1 MANTRAAR
9 IGVLIQRVVASSLS
23 RELHDPRLRGVTITE
38 VRVTGDLQIARIY
51 WTLLADPNKARG
63 ERKRAEQ
70 ALRQA
75 AGRLRSHVGHKAGL
89 RLTPQLE
96 FIYDELPTQAHEIDD
111 VLVVAKKR
119 DEELERSR
127 EGAQYAGEEDP
138 YRHPREDEDDDFDDE
153 DDEEF
158 DDDFDDEDDEEFDDD
173 FDDDSDES
181 SENDSE
187 DDDLDEDS
195 EDSDDSD
202 DSDDS
207 ESHDSSANSDE
218 NEDVA

>member
-9 IGVLIQRVVASSLS
+9 IGVLIQRVVASSLQ

-51 WTLLADPNKARG
+51 WTLLTDPNKARG

-70 ALRQA
+70 ALRQS

-158 DDDFDDEDDEEFDDD
+158 DDDFDD
-173 FDDDSDES
+173 DSDES

-187 DDDLDEDS
+187 DDDLDE
-195 EDSDDSD
+195 DSD

>member
-9 IGVLIQRVVASSLS
+9 IGVLIQRVVASSLQ

-51 WTLLADPNKARG
+51 WTLLTDPNKARG

-70 ALRQA
+70 ALRQS

-158 DDDFDDEDDEEFDDD
+158 DDESDEGDFDDES
-173 FDDDSDES
+173 DDSDQF

-187 DDDLDEDS
+187 KY
-195 EDSDDSD
+195 
-202 DSDDS
+202 
-207 ESHDSSANSDE
+207 DSSADSDE

>member
-9 IGVLIQRVVASSLS
+9 IGVLIQRVVASSLQ

-70 ALRQA
+70 ALRQS

-158 DDDFDDEDDEEFDDD
+158 DDDFDD
-173 FDDDSDES
+173 DSDES

-202 DSDDS
+202 DS

>member
-9 IGVLIQRVVASSLS
+9 IGVLIQRVVASSLQ

-51 WTLLADPNKARG
+51 WTLLTDPNKARG

-70 ALRQA
+70 ALRQS

-158 DDDFDDEDDEEFDDD
+158 DDDFDD
-173 FDDDSDES
+173 DSDES

-187 DDDLDEDS
+187 DDDDDLDEDS
-195 EDSDDSD
+195 E
-202 DSDDS
+202 DS

>member
-9 IGVLIQRVVASSLS
+9 IGVLIQRVVASSLQ

-51 WTLLADPNKARG
+51 WTLLTDPNKARG

-70 ALRQA
+70 ALRQS

-158 DDDFDDEDDEEFDDD
+158 DDDFDD
-173 FDDDSDES
+173 DSDES

-187 DDDLDEDS
+187 DDDDDLDDDLGE
-195 EDSDDSD
+195 DSD

-207 ESHDSSANSDE
+207 ESHFPPRILTKTRM
-218 NEDVA
+218 

>member
-1 MANTRAAR
+1 MVNTRAAR
-9 IGVLIQRVVASSLS
+9 IGVLIQRVVASSLQ

-51 WTLLADPNKARG
+51 WTLLTDPNKARG

-70 ALRQA
+70 ALRQS

-158 DDDFDDEDDEEFDDD
+158 DDDFDDDS
-173 FDDDSDES
+173 DDDSDEA

-187 DDDLDEDS
+187 DDDDLDEDA
-195 EDSDDSD
+195 EDSD

-207 ESHDSSANSDE
+207 ESHFPPQILTKTRM
-218 NEDVA
+218 

>member
-9 IGVLIQRVVASSLS
+9 IGVLIQRVVASSLQ

-51 WTLLADPNKARG
+51 WTLLTDPNKARG

-70 ALRQA
+70 ALRQS

-111 VLVVAKKR
+111 VLMLAKKR

-158 DDDFDDEDDEEFDDD
+158 DDDFDD
-173 FDDDSDES
+173 DSDET

-187 DDDLDEDS
+187 DDDDDLDEDS
-195 EDSDDSD
+195 DNSDH
-202 DSDDS
+202 S
-207 ESHDSSANSDE
+207 ESHVSSANSDE

>member
-9 IGVLIQRVVASSLS
+9 IGVLIQRVVASSLQ

-51 WTLLADPNKARG
+51 WTLLTDPNKARG

-70 ALRQA
+70 ALHQS

-158 DDDFDDEDDEEFDDD
+158 DDDFDD
-173 FDDDSDES
+173 DSDEA

-187 DDDLDEDS
+187 DDDDDLDE
-195 EDSDDSD
+195 DSD

-207 ESHDSSANSDE
+207 ESHFPPQILTKTRM
-218 NEDVA
+218 

>member
-9 IGVLIQRVVASSLS
+9 IGVLIQRVVASSLQ

-38 VRVTGDLQIARIY
+38 VRVTGVLQIARIY

-70 ALRQA
+70 ALRQS

-158 DDDFDDEDDEEFDDD
+158 DDDC
-173 FDDDSDES
+173 DDDSDES

-187 DDDLDEDS
+187 DDDDDLDE
-195 EDSDDSD
+195 DSD

>member
-9 IGVLIQRVVASSLS
+9 IGVLIQRVVASSLQ

-51 WTLLADPNKARG
+51 WTLLTDPNKARG

-70 ALRQA
+70 ALRQS

-158 DDDFDDEDDEEFDDD
+158 DDDFDD
-173 FDDDSDES
+173 DSDEP

-187 DDDLDEDS
+187 DDDDDLDDDLG

>member
-9 IGVLIQRVVASSLS
+9 IGVLIQRVVASSLQ

-51 WTLLADPNKARG
+51 WTLLTDPNKARG

-70 ALRQA
+70 ALRQS

-153 DDEEF
+153 GDEEF
-158 DDDFDDEDDEEFDDD
+158 EDD
-173 FDDDSDES
+173 FDDDSDKA

-187 DDDLDEDS
+187 NDDEFK
-195 EDSDDSD
+195 DSDGSDSD
-202 DSDDS
+202 GS
-207 ESHDSSANSDE
+207 EPDDSSANSDE

>member
-9 IGVLIQRVVASSLS
+9 IGVLIQRVVASSLQ

-51 WTLLADPNKARG
+51 WTLLTDPNKARG

-70 ALRQA
+70 ALRQS

-153 DDEEF
+153 DGEEL
-158 DDDFDDEDDEEFDDD
+158 DDD

-181 SENDSE
+181 SENHSE
-187 DDDLDEDS
+187 DDDDDLDEDS
-195 EDSDDSD
+195 DDF
-202 DSDDS
+202 DDS
-207 ESHDSSANSDE
+207 ESHDPSTNSDE

>member
-9 IGVLIQRVVASSLS
+9 IGVLIQRVVASSLQ

-51 WTLLADPNKARG
+51 WTLLSDPNKARG

-70 ALRQA
+70 ALRQS

-158 DDDFDDEDDEEFDDD
+158 DED
-173 FDDDSDES
+173 FDDDSDEA

-187 DDDLDEDS
+187 DDDDDLD

-202 DSDDS
+202 DSA
-207 ESHDSSANSDE
+207 SHFPPQILTKTRM
-218 NEDVA
+218 

>member
-9 IGVLIQRVVASSLS
+9 IGVLIQRVVASSLQ

-51 WTLLADPNKARG
+51 WTLLTDPNKARG

-70 ALRQA
+70 ALRQS

-111 VLVVAKKR
+111 VLVVARKR

-158 DDDFDDEDDEEFDDD
+158 DDDFDD
-173 FDDDSDES
+173 DSDEA

-187 DDDLDEDS
+187 DDDDDLDE
-195 EDSDDSD
+195 DSD

>member
-9 IGVLIQRVVASSLS
+9 IGVLIQRVVASSLQ

-51 WTLLADPNKARG
+51 WTLLTDPNKARG

-70 ALRQA
+70 ALRQS

-158 DDDFDDEDDEEFDDD
+158 EDDFDDG
-173 FDDDSDES
+173 SDES

-187 DDDLDEDS
+187 DDDDDLDEDS
-195 EDSDDSD
+195 EDSDDSE
-202 DSDDS
+202 DS

>member
-9 IGVLIQRVVASSLS
+9 IGVLIQRVVASSLQ

-51 WTLLADPNKARG
+51 WTLLTDPNKARG

-70 ALRQA
+70 ALRQS

-158 DDDFDDEDDEEFDDD
+158 EDD

-187 DDDLDEDS
+187 DDDDDLDE
-195 EDSDDSD
+195 DSD

-207 ESHDSSANSDE
+207 ESYDSSANSDE

>member
-9 IGVLIQRVVASSLS
+9 IGVLIQRVVASSLQ

-51 WTLLADPNKARG
+51 WTLLTDPNKARG

-70 ALRQA
+70 ALRQS
-75 AGRLRSHVGHKAGL
+75 AGRLRSHVGHKAGM

-111 VLVVAKKR
+111 VLVLAKKR

-153 DDEEF
+153 DDEE
-158 DDDFDDEDDEEFDDD
+158 DDEEFDDD

-187 DDDLDEDS
+187 DDDDDLD

-202 DSDDS
+202 GSDDS
-207 ESHDSSANSDE
+207 ESDDSSANSDE

>member
-9 IGVLIQRVVASSLS
+9 IGVLIQRVVASSLQ

-51 WTLLADPNKARG
+51 WTLLTDPNKARG

-70 ALRQA
+70 ALRQS

-158 DDDFDDEDDEEFDDD
+158 DEFDDD

-187 DDDLDEDS
+187 DDDDDLGDDLGE
-195 EDSDDSD
+195 DSD

-207 ESHDSSANSDE
+207 ESHFPPHILTKTRM
-218 NEDVA
+218 

>member
-9 IGVLIQRVVASSLS
+9 IGVLIQRVVASSLQ

-51 WTLLADPNKARG
+51 WTLLTDPNKARG

-70 ALRQA
+70 ALRQS

-96 FIYDELPTQAHEIDD
+96 FIFDELPTQAHEIDD

-158 DDDFDDEDDEEFDDD
+158 EDD

-187 DDDLDEDS
+187 DDDDDLDE
-195 EDSDDSD
+195 DSD

-207 ESHDSSANSDE
+207 ESYDSSANSDE

>member
-9 IGVLIQRVVASSLS
+9 IGVLIQRVVASSLQ

-51 WTLLADPNKARG
+51 WTLLTDPNKARG

-70 ALRQA
+70 ALRQS

-153 DDEEF
+153 DD
-158 DDDFDDEDDEEFDDD
+158 DEFDDD

-187 DDDLDEDS
+187 DDDDDLD

-202 DSDDS
+202 NSEGSDDS
-207 ESHDSSANSDE
+207 DGSESHFPPQILTKTRM
-218 NEDVA
+218 

>member
-158 DDDFDDEDDEEFDDD
+158 DDDFDD
-173 FDDDSDES
+173 DSDES

-187 DDDLDEDS
+187 DDDDDLDEDS
-195 EDSDDSD
+195 EG
-202 DSDDS
+202 SDDS

>member
-9 IGVLIQRVVASSLS
+9 IGVLIQRVVASSLQ

-51 WTLLADPNKARG
+51 WTLLTDPNKARG

-70 ALRQA
+70 ALRQS

-158 DDDFDDEDDEEFDDD
+158 DDDFDD
-173 FDDDSDES
+173 DSDES

-187 DDDLDEDS
+187 DDDDDLDEDSDDSDNS

-202 DSDDS
+202 GS
-207 ESHDSSANSDE
+207 ESHFPPQILTKTRM
-218 NEDVA
+218 

>member
-9 IGVLIQRVVASSLS
+9 IGVLIQRVVASSLQ

-51 WTLLADPNKARG
+51 WTLLTDPNKARG

-70 ALRQA
+70 ALRQS

-158 DDDFDDEDDEEFDDD
+158 DDDFDD
-173 FDDDSDES
+173 DSDEA

-187 DDDLDEDS
+187 DDDDDLDE
-195 EDSDDSD
+195 DSD

-207 ESHDSSANSDE
+207 ESHFPPQILTKTRM
-218 NEDVA
+218 

>member
-9 IGVLIQRVVASSLS
+9 IGVLIQRVVASSLQ

-70 ALRQA
+70 ALRQS

-138 YRHPREDEDDDFDDE
+138 YRHPREDEDD
-153 DDEEF
+153 
-158 DDDFDDEDDEEFDDD
+158 EEFDDD

-195 EDSDDSD
+195 DDSD

>member
-9 IGVLIQRVVASSLS
+9 IGVLIQRVVASSLQ

-51 WTLLADPNKARG
+51 WTLLTDPNKARG

-70 ALRQA
+70 ALRQS

-111 VLVVAKKR
+111 VLVLAKKR

-158 DDDFDDEDDEEFDDD
+158 DDDFDD
-173 FDDDSDES
+173 DSEES

-187 DDDLDEDS
+187 DDDDDLD

-202 DSDDS
+202 DSDHS
-207 ESHDSSANSDE
+207 ESHVSSANSDE

>member
-9 IGVLIQRVVASSLS
+9 IGVLIQRVVASSLQ

-51 WTLLADPNKARG
+51 WTLLTDPNKARG

-70 ALRQA
+70 ALRQS

-111 VLVVAKKR
+111 VLVLAKKR

-138 YRHPREDEDDDFDDE
+138 YRHPREDEDD
-153 DDEEF
+153 
-158 DDDFDDEDDEEFDDD
+158 EEFDDD

-187 DDDLDEDS
+187 DDDFDLDEDS
-195 EDSDDSD
+195 EDSD

>member
-9 IGVLIQRVVASSLS
+9 IGVLIQRVVASSLQ

-51 WTLLADPNKARG
+51 WTLLTDPNKARG

-70 ALRQA
+70 ALRQS

-158 DDDFDDEDDEEFDDD
+158 DDDFDD
-173 FDDDSDES
+173 DSDET

-187 DDDLDEDS
+187 DGDDDLDEDS
-195 EDSDDSD
+195 DDSDNSEDSDDSD
-202 DSDDS
+202 GS
-207 ESHDSSANSDE
+207 ESHFPPQILTKTRM
-218 NEDVA
+218 

>member
-9 IGVLIQRVVASSLS
+9 IGVLIQRVVASSLQ

-51 WTLLADPNKARG
+51 WTLLTDPNKARG

-70 ALRQA
+70 ALRQS

-111 VLVVAKKR
+111 VLVLAKKR

-158 DDDFDDEDDEEFDDD
+158 DDDFDD
-173 FDDDSDES
+173 DSDES

-187 DDDLDEDS
+187 DDDDDLD

-202 DSDDS
+202 HS
-207 ESHDSSANSDE
+207 ESHVSSANSDE

>member
-9 IGVLIQRVVASSLS
+9 IGVLIQRVVASSLQ

-51 WTLLADPNKARG
+51 WTLLTDPNKARG

-70 ALRQA
+70 ALRQS

-158 DDDFDDEDDEEFDDD
+158 DDESDEGDFDDES
-173 FDDDSDES
+173 DDSDQF

-187 DDDLDEDS
+187 KY
-195 EDSDDSD
+195 
-202 DSDDS
+202 
-207 ESHDSSANSDE
+207 DSSANSDE

>member
-9 IGVLIQRVVASSLS
+9 IGVLIQRVVASSLQ

-51 WTLLADPNKARG
+51 WTLLTDPNKARG

-70 ALRQA
+70 ALRQS

-158 DDDFDDEDDEEFDDD
+158 DDESDEGDFDDES
-173 FDDDSDES
+173 DDSDQF

-187 DDDLDEDS
+187 KD
-195 EDSDDSD
+195 
-202 DSDDS
+202 
-207 ESHDSSANSDE
+207 DSSADSDE

>member
-9 IGVLIQRVVASSLS
+9 IGVLIQRVVASSLQ
-23 RELHDPRLRGVTITE
+23 REFHDPRLRGVTITE

-51 WTLLADPNKARG
+51 WTLLTDPNKARG

-70 ALRQA
+70 ALRQS

-111 VLVVAKKR
+111 VLVLAKKR

-158 DDDFDDEDDEEFDDD
+158 DDDFDD
-173 FDDDSDES
+173 DSDET

-187 DDDLDEDS
+187 DDDDDLD

-202 DSDDS
+202 HS
-207 ESHDSSANSDE
+207 ESHVSSANSDE

>member
-70 ALRQA
+70 ALRQS

-158 DDDFDDEDDEEFDDD
+158 DDDFDDG
-173 FDDDSDES
+173 SDES

-187 DDDLDEDS
+187 GDDLDE
-195 EDSDDSD
+195 

-207 ESHDSSANSDE
+207 ESHDSSANSHE

>member
-9 IGVLIQRVVASSLS
+9 IGVLIQRVVASSLQ

-51 WTLLADPNKARG
+51 WTLLTDPNKARG

-70 ALRQA
+70 ALRQS

-111 VLVVAKKR
+111 VLVLAKKR

-158 DDDFDDEDDEEFDDD
+158 DDDFDD
-173 FDDDSDES
+173 DSDES

-187 DDDLDEDS
+187 DDDDDLDEDS
-195 EDSDDSD
+195 EDSDDS
-202 DSDDS
+202 
-207 ESHDSSANSDE
+207 ESHFPPHILTKTRM
-218 NEDVA
+218 

>member
-9 IGVLIQRVVASSLS
+9 IGVLIQRVVASSLQ

-51 WTLLADPNKARG
+51 WTLLTDPNKARG

-70 ALRQA
+70 ALRQS

-158 DDDFDDEDDEEFDDD
+158 DND

-187 DDDLDEDS
+187 DDDDDLDEDS
-195 EDSDDSD
+195 DDF
-202 DSDDS
+202 DDS
-207 ESHDSSANSDE
+207 ESHDPSTNSDE

>member
-9 IGVLIQRVVASSLS
+9 IGVLIQRVVASSLQ

-51 WTLLADPNKARG
+51 WTLLTDPNKARG

-70 ALRQA
+70 ALRQS

-96 FIYDELPTQAHEIDD
+96 FIFDELPTQAHEIDD

-158 DDDFDDEDDEEFDDD
+158 EDD

-187 DDDLDEDS
+187 DDDDDLDE
-195 EDSDDSD
+195 DSD

-207 ESHDSSANSDE
+207 ESPDFSANSDE

>member
-9 IGVLIQRVVASSLS
+9 IGVLIQRVVASSLQ

-70 ALRQA
+70 ALRQS

-158 DDDFDDEDDEEFDDD
+158 DDDFDD
-173 FDDDSDES
+173 DSDES

-187 DDDLDEDS
+187 DDDDDLDE
-195 EDSDDSD
+195 DSD

-218 NEDVA
+218 NEDVE

>member
-9 IGVLIQRVVASSLS
+9 IGVLIQRVVASSLQ

-51 WTLLADPNKARG
+51 WTLLTDPNKARG

-70 ALRQA
+70 ALRQS

-138 YRHPREDEDDDFDDE
+138 YRHPREDEDDDFDDG
-153 DDEEF
+153 
-158 DDDFDDEDDEEFDDD
+158 DDEEFDDD
-173 FDDDSDES
+173 FDDDSDEA

-187 DDDLDEDS
+187 DDDDDLDEDS
-195 EDSDDSD
+195 NDFE

>member
-9 IGVLIQRVVASSLS
+9 IGVLIQRVVASSLQ

-70 ALRQA
+70 ALRQS

-158 DDDFDDEDDEEFDDD
+158 DDESDEGDFDDES
-173 FDDDSDES
+173 DDSDQF

-187 DDDLDEDS
+187 KY
-195 EDSDDSD
+195 
-202 DSDDS
+202 
-207 ESHDSSANSDE
+207 DSSADSDE

>member
-9 IGVLIQRVVASSLS
+9 IGVLIQRVVASSLQ

-51 WTLLADPNKARG
+51 WTLLTDPNKARG

-70 ALRQA
+70 ALRQS

-158 DDDFDDEDDEEFDDD
+158 DDESDEGDFDDE
-173 FDDDSDES
+173 SDGS
-181 SENDSE
+181 DQFSENDSE
-187 DDDLDEDS
+187 KD
-195 EDSDDSD
+195 
-202 DSDDS
+202 
-207 ESHDSSANSDE
+207 DSSADSDE

>member
-9 IGVLIQRVVASSLS
+9 IGVLIQRVVASSLQ

-51 WTLLADPNKARG
+51 WTLLTDPNKARG

-70 ALRQA
+70 ALRQS

-158 DDDFDDEDDEEFDDD
+158 DDDFDD
-173 FDDDSDES
+173 DSDES

-187 DDDLDEDS
+187 DDDEDLDE
-195 EDSDDSD
+195 DSD

-207 ESHDSSANSDE
+207 ESHFPPQILTKTRM
-218 NEDVA
+218 